1 MLRRLLFVPLIVV
14 ACATA
19 RGQFVLVSSDF
30 NDSVQRYDL
39 NGTHLGAFVPTGGGG
54 LDSPQGICVGPDGNV
69 YVSSANT
76 DEVLRYNGQTG
87 APMGAF
93 VPAGGGGLDRPWFLH
108 FGPDNNLYVSSS
120 LTNQVLC
127 YNGTTG
133 VLDHV
138 AAEGDGLTFP
148 DCTTFQTDGTMLVSQ
163 FFQQDSRIK
172 RYNPGNGQFIEDVV
186 VDSNLHGPL
195 EHWVSADG
203 ATLFVN
209 AYGNS
214 AVREYSIATG
224 AYLGNFATAPL
235 AGPVGRLALP
245 DGTLLITSWNNSS
258 IYRFDANGNFLNTF
272 ATGDGLNH
280 PNNLTLLY
288 VPEPAIASAVLVFM
302 IACSRRGRAQR
313 SEAPPRLLLCVGT

>member
-1 MLRRLLFVPLIVV
+1 MLRRSGFPAFVFLVLALVPS
-14 ACATA
+14 A
-19 RGQFVLVSSDF
+19 RAQFVLVSSDF
-30 NDSVQRYDL
+30 NDSVQKYDL
-39 NGTHLGAFVPTGGGG
+39 NGTHLGAFVASGGGG
-54 LDSPQGICVGPDGNV
+54 LDSPQGICVGHDGNV

-76 DEVLRYNGQTG
+76 DQVLRYNGQTG
-87 APMGAF
+87 ASMGAF
-93 VPAGGGGLDRPWFLH
+93 VSAGGGGLDRPWFLR

-133 VLDHV
+133 ALDHV

-148 DCTTFQTDGTMLVSQ
+148 DCMTFQADGTMLVSQ

-186 VDSNLHGPL
+186 VDPNLHGPL

-214 AVREYSIATG
+214 AVREYSVATG
-224 AYLGNFATAPL
+224 AYLGNFASAPL

-258 IYRFDANGNFLNTF
+258 IYRFDANGNFLNIFT
-272 ATGDGLNH
+272 TGDGLNH
-280 PNNLTLLY
+280 PNNLTLRY
-288 VPEPAIASAVLVFM
+288 VPEPTATSVMPVLLV
-302 IACSRRGRAQR
+302 ALSRRGRA
-313 SEAPPRLLLCVGT
+313 